1 MKKIITYLLLLTL
14 AFSVHVTEQRPNMIF
29 IPRGKG

>member
-1 MKKIITYLLLLTL
+1 MKNFITLLLSLTL
-14 AFSVHVTEQRPNMIF
+14 AFSVHVAEQRPNMIF